1 VGKTRI
7 LVANEPRTYR
17 EAITDVL
24 RELRPHV
31 EVTAVEPD
39 HLDREIG
46 RFRPQLVVCSR
57 PCVAQRNT
65 PLTWVVLYPNG
76 ENHAEV
82 IIAGE
87 RATVVGIT
95 FGDFI
100 SIVDS
105 TEVLCLS
112 A

>member
-1 VGKTRI
+1 MRI
-7 LVANEPRTYR
+7 LVANNPRTYR

-31 EVTAVEPD
+31 EVNTVEPD
-39 HLDREIG
+39 VLDGEIARQHPHLI
-46 RFRPQLVVCSR
+46 VCSR
-57 PCVAQRNT
+57 PCMAAQNGA
-65 PLTWVVLYPNG
+65 LAWVVLYPNG
-76 ENHAEV
+76 EDYAEV

-87 RATVVGIT
+87 RTTVVGIA
-95 FGDFI
+95 FGDFL

-105 TEVLCLS
+105 TEVLYRW